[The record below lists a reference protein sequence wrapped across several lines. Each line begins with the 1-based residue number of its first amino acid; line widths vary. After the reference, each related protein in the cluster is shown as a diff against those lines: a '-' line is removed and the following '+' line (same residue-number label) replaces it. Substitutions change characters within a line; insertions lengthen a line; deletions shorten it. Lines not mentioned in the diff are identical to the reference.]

1 MYKSFYNYAR
11 TLETNWKNENF
22 NDIEDIKDYYSMLD
36 KLIKDLFAI
45 EENLQTQNNGKIKN
59 LKIIKPKDK
68 FSFKYM
74 YLFIF
79 IY

>member
-1 MYKSFYNYAR
+1 M
-11 TLETNWKNENF
+11 
-22 NDIEDIKDYYSMLD
+22 D